1 MKTLPNHKA
10 SPSYFFTFHN
20 RKMHWLSLHG
30 LQGKKASCSRNDASS
45 DPGVKPWLTFK
56 ELQEFKPL
64 PLIFPILAAK
74 KKGMTTNVTFG
85 FMDQMAMTLD
95 TGKCNTFLDHARQSH
110 KRIGVIRKDT
120 TTDNQQ
126 IVGLSYPKCSCR
138 NCVTTYKHGF
148 KRSMIETIKKEK
160 HYLSY
165 VRRKQTRTLS
175 KPSPL
180 PPC

>member
-1 MKTLPNHKA
+1 
-10 SPSYFFTFHN
+10 
-20 RKMHWLSLHG
+20 
-30 LQGKKASCSRNDASS
+30 
-45 DPGVKPWLTFK
+45 
-56 ELQEFKPL
+56 
-64 PLIFPILAAK
+64 
-74 KKGMTTNVTFG
+74 MTTNVTFG

-95 TGKCNTFLDHARQSH
+95 TWKCNSFLDHARQSH

-120 TTDNQQ
+120 TMDNQP